1 MDRNIVDAN
10 AYQLPTGL
18 YIELL
23 HAEHYSDIRFRHET
37 VIRLK
42 ITIDMSEEWH
52 DAQLSLEVCW

>member
-23 HAEHYSDIRFRHET
+23 HAEHYSDILWHRFHHDIL
-37 VIRLK
+37 IRLK
-42 ITIDMSEEWH
+42 ITIDMSEEWY
-52 DAQLSLEVCW
+52 DA